1 MWAIIEFKGEQFFVK
16 EGKRILVPLLPD
28 VKEGDEIVIDKVLL
42 LKENG
47 KYKIGSPYLENVR
60 VKARVLNPLKKL
72 KKVIVFKMKPKK
84 NYRRKK
90 GHRQK
95 VTEVKIEKIEI

>member
-1 MWAIIEFKGEQFFVK
+1 MWAIIEFKGEQFVVE
-16 EGKRILVPLLPD
+16 EGKKISVPLLEN
-28 VKEGDEIVIDKVLL
+28 VKEGDEVIMDKVLL

-47 KYKIGSPYLENVR
+47 KCRIGTPYLENVKVR
-60 VKARVLNPLKKL
+60 ARVLNPLKKL

-84 NYRRKK
+84 NMRRKR

-95 VTEVKIEKIEI
+95 VTEIKIEKIEI